1 MLIHAHQVD
10 LILPQ
15 NHVTDSRN
23 RLDVVGVVPV
33 SQWSLPSE
41 ARPSRI
47 TTAYTID
54 DYGGTVGPI
63 TMSPTDTPCAAQAV
77 VLAKAGCMLYDE
89 QMENGGFELCA
100 NKYWGFFDP
109 ATGYYISLDTMP
121 LNRTAMGPYGFQSDE
136 VRSGQYAM
144 RIVFKDEM
152 KDTSIRLYSQSAI
165 NACVERSYT
174 WSFWAKQGS
183 NNACTVE
190 FNYGTVSRGIFT
202 PGSQWTKY
210 EGRIDVSP

>member
-1 MLIHAHQVD
+1 
-10 LILPQ
+10 
-15 NHVTDSRN
+15 
-23 RLDVVGVVPV
+23 LDVVGVVPV

-136 VRSGQYAM
+136 VHSGQYAM

-174 WSFWAKQGS
+174 
-183 NNACTVE
+183 
-190 FNYGTVSRGIFT
+190 
-202 PGSQWTKY
+202 
-210 EGRIDVSP
+210 GRSGLSKAATMLARSSSTTAQSVAAFSPQVANGPNMKDGLMSHLKATSLKGAL